1 MINSQTIESYK
12 TSDFEKIMNSTIKI
26 TFKKPINVKPTEENA
41 EHTFIGQ
48 IVGLGLSG
56 NSPHLPVS
64 IDFLIE
70 NSDIKISTNIFQIDN
85 IEL

>member
-12 TSDFEKIMNSTIKI
+12 KSDFEKIMNSTIKI
-26 TFKKPINVKPTEENA
+26 TLKKPIKTKHAEEVVN
-41 EHTFIGQ
+41 TFIGQ

-64 IDFLIE
+64 IDFLVD
-70 NSDIKISTNIFQIDN
+70 NGDIKFSTNIFQIDN
-85 IEL
+85 IEI

>member
-26 TFKKPINVKPTEENA
+26 TFKKPFKIKSTEEIGNV
-41 EHTFIGQ
+41 FIGQ
-48 IVGLGLSG
+48 IVSLGLSA

-70 NSDIKISTNIFQIDN
+70 NSDDRISTNIFQIDS
-85 IEL
+85 IEI

>member
-12 TSDFEKIMNSTIKI
+12 ASDFEKIMNSTIKI
-26 TFKKPINVKPTEENA
+26 TLKKPIKIKSTEEVGSI
-41 EHTFIGQ
+41 FIGQ

-70 NSDIKISTNIFQIDN
+70 NTENKISTNIFQIDK
-85 IEL
+85 IEI

>member
-26 TFKKPINVKPTEENA
+26 TFKKPFKIKSTEEIGNI
-41 EHTFIGQ
+41 FIGQ
-48 IVGLGLSG
+48 IISLGLSA

-70 NSDIKISTNIFQIDN
+70 NSDDKISTNIFQIDS
-85 IEL
+85 IEI

>member
-12 TSDFEKIMNSTIKI
+12 ASDFEKIMNSTIKI
-26 TFKKPINVKPTEENA
+26 TLKKPIQINSTEEVGNI
-41 EHTFIGQ
+41 FIGQ
-48 IVGLGLSG
+48 IIGLGLSG

-70 NSDIKISTNIFQIDN
+70 NTGDKISTNIFQIDS
-85 IEL
+85 IEI